1 MAEPLSTSAT
11 VGTVAGWGIVTSA
24 LVAFITSVD
33 YSIAFG
39 AFAGSMCFIVTA
51 SDLTR
56 RQIFGYFLF
65 GYAAGIYG
73 AGFVADKVEGYLEYR
88 EKRLDALAAGQ
99 SLCRI
104 MTAASSRALQRQSA
118 WVSKWLLRFLKMSA
132 SSGRMACMCS
142 APTMSFT
149 KLSGMQHWLG
159 KL

>member
-73 AGFVADKVEGYLEYR
+73 AGFVADKVEDYLEYR
-88 EKRLDALAAGQ
+88 EKRLDALAAGHD
-99 SLCRI
+99 
-104 MTAASSRALQRQSA
+104 AAPGLISAGVRSSY
-118 WVSKWLLRFLKMSA
+118 
-132 SSGRMACMCS
+132 
-142 APTMSFT
+142 
-149 KLSGMQHWLG
+149 
-159 KL
+159 

>member
-24 LVAFITSVD
+24 LVGFITSVD

-65 GYAAGIYG
+65 GYAAGIFG
-73 AGFVADKVEGYLEYR
+73 AGFVADKIEDYLDYR
-88 EKRLDALAAGQ
+88 EKPLDALSAVIISAAAVQGYFWLKNGGISKLPFIKKWMGEQ
-99 SLCRI
+99 S
-104 MTAASSRALQRQSA
+104 
-118 WVSKWLLRFLKMSA
+118 
-132 SSGRMACMCS
+132 
-142 APTMSFT
+142 
-149 KLSGMQHWLG
+149 
-159 KL
+159 

>member
-24 LVAFITSVD
+24 LVGFITSVD

-65 GYAAGIYG
+65 GYAAGIFG
-73 AGFVADKVEGYLEYR
+73 AGFVADKIEDYLDYR
-88 EKRLDALAAGQ
+88 EKPLDALSAVIISAAAVQGYFW
-99 SLCRI
+99 LKNGG
-104 MTAASSRALQRQSA
+104 
-118 WVSKWLLRFLKMSA
+118 VSKLPFVK
-132 SSGRMACMCS
+132 
-142 APTMSFT
+142 
-149 KLSGMQHWLG
+149 KWLG
-159 KL
+159 EKS

>member
-11 VGTVAGWGIVTSA
+11 VGTVAGWCIVTSA

-73 AGFVADKVEGYLEYR
+73 AGFVADKVEDYLEYR

-104 MTAASSRALQRQSA
+104 MCCVIARSAKAKRMGIKMAAPLFKNERFFRENGVHVFSSNYELY
-118 WVSKWLLRFLKMSA
+118 
-132 SSGRMACMCS
+132 
-142 APTMSFT
+142 
-149 KLSGMQHWLG
+149 
-159 KL
+159 

>member
-24 LVAFITSVD
+24 LVGFITSVD

-65 GYAAGIYG
+65 GYAAGIFG
-73 AGFVADKVEGYLEYR
+73 AGFVADKIEDYLDYR
-88 EKRLDALAAGQ
+88 EKPLDALSAVIISAAAVQGYF
-99 SLCRI
+99 
-104 MTAASSRALQRQSA
+104 
-118 WVSKWLLRFLKMSA
+118 WLKNGGIS
-132 SSGRMACMCS
+132 
-142 APTMSFT
+142 
-149 KLSGMQHWLG
+149 KLSFVKKWMGEQS
-159 KL
+159 

>member
-24 LVAFITSVD
+24 LVGFITSVD

-65 GYAAGIYG
+65 GYAAGIFG
-73 AGFVADKVEGYLEYR
+73 AGFVADKIEDYLDYR
-88 EKRLDALAAGQ
+88 EKPLDALSAVIISAAAVQGYFWLKNGGF
-99 SLCRI
+99 SKLPF
-104 MTAASSRALQRQSA
+104 
-118 WVSKWLLRFLKMSA
+118 VKKWLGEQS
-132 SSGRMACMCS
+132 
-142 APTMSFT
+142 
-149 KLSGMQHWLG
+149 
-159 KL
+159 